1 MSRRLA
7 SLARRLGAVV
17 VAALGLAAHAAAPH
31 PMDPLS
37 ADEILAAANILLQG
51 RAAQPGAIFQS
62 IELREPAKAEVLAFR
77 GGNAPN
83 RSATVFFR
91 QNKRSYKTTVN
102 LSQGTFT
109 PPVLIPSATASSA

>member
-7 SLARRLGAVV
+7 SLSRRLGAVV

-77 GGNAPN
+77 GGNARPVGDRLLPPEQAQLQDDRQPEPAE
-83 RSATVFFR
+83 RSR
-91 QNKRSYKTTVN
+91 RRC
-102 LSQGTFT
+102 
-109 PPVLIPSATASSA
+109 